1 MSGPQSSKLRRLRPK
16 LSSFLVILIQWWSVY
31 LLQKI
36 SDFGSN
42 FPISVTGSINEPTI
56 SWCQPFTLQ
65 ICPKQS
71 SRFRSVVFLDEKGK
85 ETFGSMINHF
95 ISFNFVKLNLCQ
107 YFLLIWNCT
116 LTAAWLTWTRLDLI
130 RRKIFRTFGI

>member
-1 MSGPQSSKLRRLRPK
+1 MSGAQSSTLRRLRPK
-16 LSSFLVILIQWWSVY
+16 LSSFLVILIQWSVY

-36 SDFGSN
+36 SN
-42 FPISVTGSINEPTI
+42 FPISVTGSINESTI

>member
-1 MSGPQSSKLRRLRPK
+1 MSGAQSSKLRRLRPK
-16 LSSFLVILIQWWSVY
+16 LSSFLVILIQWSVY

-36 SDFGSN
+36 SN
-42 FPISVTGSINEPTI
+42 FPISVTGSINESTI